1 MDKYTNKSTNKTQ
14 NHKIILSNIGIYNQ
28 SVKDALRKH
37 KITLIEQHAIKNFM
51 DGAYR
56 NKLTDA
62 QYNEAVEQ
70 FNKSGLLL
78 LKKGAEQEQNQ
89 QPKLPQYSYINYPY
103 LDSEAFKNT
112 MDNYRQYVYKYN
124 VKTELENEEI
134 RIYNSTIV
142 KSPFQLTDTQKER
155 KATFE
160 KENKKMFSREYNQL
174 VVEENKK
181 GAIFSKRKIQKIKPV
196 SEIIFS
202 ILVGFYTSQL
212 KVRNAYLLQMK
223 RPTSTLKNSL
233 PKLKIDHRKLATHEI
248 KGIPRLG
255 ICKRSAQIHVK
266 RFREAGILIN
276 YKMIN
281 QNKPISVNFNN
292 EIIEVLDGNSPKQ
305 QLAENKSFN
314 SENLH
319 NLPYNSDTT
328 RTKNLKEKEIKGC
341 ANSTTSNECGSMLA
355 NQNESNTASPAEGYK
370 NTRRISNKTEIRI
383 EGGEKIKL
391 PDFLN
396 KPVVKNKTD
405 LLTTNFL
412 NRLENEK
419 DFAAKLANGEFENYR
434 GLRYDYL
441 SKIDQYGLLSTDE
454 FKQIVIQDFIK
465 SSAKIWKKHNV
476 YVGEWKKTIN
486 LLKTQL
492 FKNITHKSTVIKKLK
507 ELRWKLDF
515 ARTWFSKKED
525 VNALFPFAYFDKTRT
540 NSNELGFYGLHSIWK
555 SHLKYQ
561 EKKAQNDKELA
572 QNSSA
577 RKRKLSMQKKLT
589 RAISKYDL
597 GQFTYR
603 QLFNYVQDNLSHDYL
618 TLLPALIKTE
628 NTNLA

>member
-1 MDKYTNKSTNKTQ
+1 MNKFTNKPANKTQ
-14 NHKIILSNIGIYNQ
+14 NRKIILSTIGLYNQ
-28 SVKDALRKH
+28 SVKDALRKR
-37 KITLIEQHAIKNFM
+37 KISVIEQHAIKNFM

-78 LKKGAEQEQNQ
+78 LKKGAEEEKFQEAN
-89 QPKLPQYSYINYPY
+89 LPQYSYINYPY
-103 LDSEAFKNT
+103 LDREAFKNT

-134 RIYNSTIV
+134 RKYNSTIV
-142 KSPFQLTDTQKER
+142 EHPFQLTEAKKAR
-155 KATFE
+155 KAAFE
-160 KENKKMFSREYNQL
+160 KANKKEFPRKYNEL
-174 VVEENKK
+174 VIEENKK
-181 GAIFSKRKIQKIKPV
+181 GAIVSKRKIQTIKPF
-196 SEIIFS
+196 SEMIFQV
-202 ILVGFYTSQL
+202 LVGFYTSQL

-223 RPTSTLKNSL
+223 KPTSTLKKSL

-248 KGIPRLG
+248 ADIPRLG

-266 RFREAGILIN
+266 RLREAGVLIN

-281 QNKPISVNFNN
+281 QNKPISVNFNY
-292 EIIEVLDGNSPKQ
+292 EIIEILDGKTPKQ
-305 QLAENKSFN
+305 QLPENKSFTPL
-314 SENLH
+314 SLQ
-319 NLPYNSDTT
+319 NLPDNSDTT

-341 ANSTTSNECGSMLA
+341 ANSTTLNESGSMLA
-355 NQNESNTASPAEGYK
+355 NQYESNTASPAEGYK
-370 NTRRISNKTEIRI
+370 NTSRISNKTEIRI
-383 EGGEKIKL
+383 EGGEKINL

-396 KPVVKNKTD
+396 KPVAKKKTD
-405 LLTTNFL
+405 LLSINFL

-419 DFAAKLANGEFENYR
+419 DFSAKLANGEFDNYR
-434 GLRYDYL
+434 GMRYDYL
-441 SKIDQYGLLSTDE
+441 QKIEQYGLLSTDE
-454 FKQIVIQDFIK
+454 FKQVVIEDFIK
-465 SSAKIWKKHNV
+465 SSAKIWKKHSV

-492 FKNITHKSTVIKKLK
+492 FKNLTHKSTVIKKLK
-507 ELRWKLDF
+507 ELRWKLEF
-515 ARTWFSKKED
+515 ARTWFLKKED
-525 VNALFPFAYFDKTRT
+525 VNALFPFSYFDKTRT

-561 EKKAQNDKELA
+561 EKKAKNDKELA

-577 RKRKLSMQKKLT
+577 RKRKLSTQKKLT

-597 GQFTYR
+597 GQFTYK
-603 QLFNYVQDNLSHDYL
+603 QLFSYVQDNLPHDYL
-618 TLLPALIKTE
+618 ILLPALIKTE